1 MISEKRVKKILEKTG
16 VLQEGHFLLSSG
28 RHAEKY
34 LQCALVLQYPEYADE
49 LAEGIADLWEEETI
63 ETVTGPAVG
72 AIVVSCVVARAI
84 GVRSIFSERKDGKMK
99 YRRGFD
105 ISPGEKVL
113 LVEDVVTTGKSVREA
128 IELLEEK
135 EAQIVG
141 ISSLIDRSGGNVE
154 FDYPFKSL
162 ITFNVKSYSQEEC
175 PLCEKEI
182 DFTKPGS
189 RKSLKG

>member
-1 MISEKRVKKILEKTG
+1 MISEKRVKEILEKTG

-28 RHAEKY
+28 RHAKKY
-34 LQCALVLQYPEYADE
+34 LQCALVLQYPNYAAE
-49 LAEGIADLWEEETI
+49 LAEGIAELWNEETI

-72 AIVVSCVVARAI
+72 AIVVSWVVARAI

-105 ISPGEKVL
+105 VSPGEKVL

-128 IELLEEK
+128 VELLEEK
-135 EAQIVG
+135 EANIVG

-162 ITFNVKSYSQEEC
+162 MTLNVESFSQEEC
-175 PLCEKEI
+175 PLCEKGIE
-182 DFTKPGS
+182 FTKPGS
-189 RKSLKG
+189 RKSLI